1 MYNIIRGDFKMI
13 NFKEEVEK
21 RKDQLIQDIETLCA
35 IPSVYDEK
43 TAGENQ
49 PYGKACRNA
58 LDAMLEIG
66 KRDGFVTYDE
76 HGYAGHIDIGDQEE
90 SFGIL
95 GHLDVV
101 PVNEVGWNSDP
112 FKVVQVND
120 KLYGRGVADDKGPL
134 LAGYYA
140 AKIIHDLNL
149 PVKKKIRVIF
159 GCDEERGS
167 SCVAHYFQNNPFPS
181 MGFTPD
187 AEFPVVYGE
196 KGIVRFDIKG
206 DVKKD
211 GLVAMVAGD
220 RVNIVPEKCEAIIEG
235 NHKQYEASFK
245 EFLEKN
251 HVTGIIEEEGN
262 CTKLILK
269 GKSAHASLPEEGI
282 NAVSLLATYL
292 DGIINNKLVHFIAT
306 YLNDYNGKGLQINH
320 EGLMGKLTMNLGVV
334 RYVKEKAEIELDLRC
349 PHEIDLKKMADD
361 VEELCH
367 SYGLTL
373 ESDIHEPLYVDPNS
387 ELIQKLH
394 KAYVEVSGD
403 TTSAPQAIGGG
414 TYAKSMPNCVAFGCE
429 FKGEDNAIHGNNENI
444 KVDSLLKSTEIFAK
458 AIYDLIKE

>member
-1 MYNIIRGDFKMI
+1 MI

-112 FKVVQVND
+112 FKVIQVND

-251 HVTGIIEEEGN
+251 HVTGVIEEEGN

-320 EGLMGKLTMNLGVV
+320 EGLMGN
-334 RYVKEKAEIELDLRC
+334 ELRC
-349 PHEIDLKKMADD
+349 CS
-361 VEELCH
+361 LC
-367 SYGLTL
+367 
-373 ESDIHEPLYVDPNS
+373 
-387 ELIQKLH
+387 QR
-394 KAYVEVSGD
+394 
-403 TTSAPQAIGGG
+403 
-414 TYAKSMPNCVAFGCE
+414 KS
-429 FKGEDNAIHGNNENI
+429 
-444 KVDSLLKSTEIFAK
+444 
-458 AIYDLIKE
+458 

>member
-1 MYNIIRGDFKMI
+1 MI
-13 NFKEEVEK
+13 NFKKEVEK
-21 RKDQLIQDIETLCA
+21 RKEQLIQDIETLCA
-35 IPSVYDEK
+35 IPSVYNEK
-43 TAGENQ
+43 TIGENQ
-49 PYGKACRNA
+49 PYGSECRQA
-58 LDAMLEIG
+58 LDAMLAIG
-66 KRDGFVTYDE
+66 KRDGFVVHDE
-76 HGYAGHIDIGDQEE
+76 NGYAGHIDIGDQEE

-101 PVNEVGWNSDP
+101 PVDSRGWDSDP
-112 FKVVQVND
+112 FKVVQANG

-140 AKIIHDLNL
+140 AKIIHDLDL

-167 SCVAHYFQNNPFPS
+167 SCVEHYFTKNPYPS

-196 KGIVRFDIKG
+196 KGIVRFHITG
-206 DVKKD
+206 NVKKD
-211 GLVAMVAGD
+211 GLIAMVAGD
-220 RVNIVPEKCEAIIEG
+220 RVNIVPGECEAIIEG
-235 NHKQYEASFK
+235 NHKQYEESFK
-245 EFLEKN
+245 QFLSDH

-262 CTKLILK
+262 CTKLVLK

-292 DGIINNKLVHFIAT
+292 DTVINNKLVHFIAT
-306 YLNDYNGKGLQINH
+306 YLNDYYGKGLQINH
-320 EGLMGKLTMNLGVV
+320 DGLMGKLTMNLGVV
-334 RYVKEKAEIELDLRC
+334 KYVKEDADIELDLRC
-349 PHEIDLKKMADD
+349 PHEIDLKKMCDS
-361 VEELCH
+361 VKELCQ
-367 SYGLTL
+367 SLGLNL
-373 ESDIHEPLYVDPNS
+373 ESDIHEPLYIDPNS
-387 ELIQKLH
+387 ELVQKLH

-403 TTSAPQAIGGG
+403 TESQPQAIGGG

-429 FKGEDNAIHGNNENI
+429 FKDEDNAIHGNNENI
-444 KVDSLLKSTEIFAK
+444 KIDSLLKSTEIFAK

>member
-1 MYNIIRGDFKMI
+1 MI

-120 KLYGRGVADDKGPL
+120 KLYGRGVAD
-134 LAGYYA
+134 
-140 AKIIHDLNL
+140 
-149 PVKKKIRVIF
+149 
-159 GCDEERGS
+159 
-167 SCVAHYFQNNPFPS
+167 YFQNNPFPS

-251 HVTGIIEEEGN
+251 HVTGVIEEEGN

-306 YLNDYNGKGLQINH
+306 YLNDYDGKGLQINH

>member
-1 MYNIIRGDFKMI
+1 MI

-251 HVTGIIEEEGN
+251 HVTGVIEEEGN

-306 YLNDYNGKGLQINH
+306 YLNDYDGKGLQINH

-394 KAYVEVSGD
+394 KAYVEV
-403 TTSAPQAIGGG
+403 
-414 TYAKSMPNCVAFGCE
+414 
-429 FKGEDNAIHGNNENI
+429 
-444 KVDSLLKSTEIFAK
+444 LLKLLVAELTLNQCQIVLPLGVNLKVKIMPFMVIMK
-458 AIYDLIKE
+458 ILKLILY